1 MRIFLSTDMDGI
13 TGVVHREQLM
23 PEGRDYERA
32 RRLMTADINAA
43 IEGALREDP
52 SAEFIVNDGH
62 GNGRNVILEE
72 LHEAAQLVI
81 GPSAFANRPL
91 CQAQGCDE
99 ETDLAMFVGYHSRA
113 GAIEKR
119 DGREIAALLA
129 HTWAGAVVCN
139 FFINGQVVGE
149 TGINAAV
156 VGHFDVPVGLIS
168 GASDLA
174 METNAIAGAVYVQTK
189 QTLGKTA
196 AICLPPDRS
205 LPLIS
210 EGAAEAVRWLRAG
223 KLKPVKPALPVT
235 FKVECWRREMAHK
248 AAATPGVRQIGELS
262 VECKAP
268 TVLQAATIMWDA
280 MGRAQ
285 IEEAGWLK

>member
-52 SAEFIVNDGH
+52 AAEFIVNDGH
-62 GNGRNVILEE
+62 GNGRNVLLED
-72 LHEAAQLVI
+72 LHEAAQLVV

-91 CQAQGCDE
+91 CQAQGCDDE
-99 ETDLAMFVGYHSRA
+99 IDLAFFVGYHSRA
-113 GAIEKR
+113 GGTEKR
-119 DGREIAALLA
+119 DGREVAGLLA

-139 FFINGQVVGE
+139 FYVNGQVVGE

-174 METNAIAGAVYVQTK
+174 AEAGAIAGAVFVQTK

-196 AICLPPDRS
+196 AICLPPDKS
-205 LPLIS
+205 LPLIT
-210 EGAAEAVRWLRAG
+210 EGAAEAVRRLRAG
-223 KLKPVKPALPVT
+223 KLAPIRPALPVT
-235 FKVECWRREMAHK
+235 FKVECWRREMAQK
-248 AAATPGVRQIGELS
+248 AATTPGVKQTGELS
-262 VECKAP
+262 VECEAP

-285 IEEAGWLK
+285 LEEAAWLK